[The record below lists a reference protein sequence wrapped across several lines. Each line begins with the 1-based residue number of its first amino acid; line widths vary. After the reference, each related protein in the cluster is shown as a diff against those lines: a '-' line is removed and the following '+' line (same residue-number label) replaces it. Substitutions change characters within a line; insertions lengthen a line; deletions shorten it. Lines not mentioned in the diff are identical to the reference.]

1 MKQNEQAGILI
12 ESPKDFEARGK
23 VAAQCQEGLH
33 LSLPV
38 VVDGMDNKVGDV
50 YAGWPDRIYIVG
62 RDGKIAYK
70 GEPGPGG
77 FKVAEAQKRLAAVL
91 EAEARKPEGEREKAP
106 PDAAKTPGEAAEK
119 SSDAKDA
126 DK

>member
-1 MKQNEQAGILI
+1 MKLNDQAGILI

-38 VVDGMDNKVGDV
+38 LVDGMDNKVGDA

-62 RDGKIAYK
+62 SDGKIAYK
-70 GEPGPGG
+70 GGPGPGG
-77 FKVAEAQKRLAAVL
+77 FSVAEAQKRFATVL
-91 EAEARKPEGEREKAP
+91 EAEAKLAEGERP
-106 PDAAKTPGEAAEK
+106 SPGSAKTPDGASEKASEAK
-119 SSDAKDA
+119 GA